1 MKIMFKNKT
10 AIVAGGARDIGLACA
25 VKLAA
30 EGAKVAILYNSS
42 EEAALDAVSKIT
54 AFGGTAIAI
63 GADLTRQAEVDRAI
77 EQTQKNF
84 GAGVDILQFVT
95 GGLVARK
102 TVPEMDAA
110 FWHQVLDLN
119 LTSLFLTVKAVL
131 PHMGEGASIVT
142 FASQAGRDGGG
153 PGALAYATSKGGV
166 MSFTRGLAK
175 EVGPKIRVN
184 ALCPGMIDTTFHDS
198 FTKPE
203 VRERVAGATALKRE
217 GTPAEVAEFA
227 AWLSSDAASYV
238 TGGCFDINGG
248 VLFS

>member
-1 MKIMFKNKT
+1 MFKNKT
-10 AIVAGGARDIGLACA
+10 AIVAGGARDIGRACA

-42 EEAALDAVSKIT
+42 EEAALDAVNRIT
-54 AFGGTAIAI
+54 ASGGSALAVR
-63 GADLTRQAEVDRAI
+63 ADLTKQTEVDRAI
-77 EQTQKNF
+77 EQTQRKF
-84 GAGVDILQFVT
+84 GPDIDILQFVT
-95 GGLVARK
+95 GGLLARK
-102 TVPEMDAA
+102 SVAEMDAE
-110 FWHQVLDLN
+110 FWHRVLDLN

-131 PHMGEGASIVT
+131 PHMSEGGSIVT

-203 VRERVAGATALKRE
+203 VRTRVAGATALKRE
-217 GTPAEVAEFA
+217 GTSAEVAEFA

>member
-1 MKIMFKNKT
+1 MFKNKT
-10 AIVAGGARDIGLACA
+10 AIVAGGARDIGRACA
-25 VKLAA
+25 VRLAA
-30 EGAKVAILYNSS
+30 SGAKVAIVYNSS
-42 EEAALDAVSKIT
+42 EKAAFDTIDEIT
-54 AFGGTAIAI
+54 ASGGLAVAIC
-63 GADLTRQAEVDRAI
+63 ADLTKQAEVARAV
-77 EQTQKNF
+77 EETQQNF
-84 GAGVDILQFVT
+84 GPRIDILQFVT

-102 TVPEMDAA
+102 TVPEMDAE

-131 PHMGEGASIVT
+131 SHMGEGGSIVT

-175 EVGPKIRVN
+175 EIGPDIRVN
-184 ALCPGMIDTTFHDS
+184 ALCPGMIDTTFHDN

-203 VRERVAGATALKRE
+203 VRGRVAGATALKRE

-248 VLFS
+248 LLFS